1 LVKDNVLIAITV
13 SRDKEEIV
21 YQVDCAQNLLEEEI
35 EYYLSEVIK
44 GLCTWKPEICKEHS
58 KSLKAKIKKKE
69 KE

>member
-1 LVKDNVLIAITV
+1 MVKDNVLIAITV

-35 EYYLSEVIK
+35 EYYLSEIIS

-58 KSLKAKIKKKE
+58 KNVKAAIKKKE